1 MCVCFIIG
9 IMIKSMKMKTHK
21 IKCACGHRFKVTK
34 NDAYGVECD
43 FTGPDY
49 FKFKCPKCGRT
60 HYIDSF
66 SV

>member
-1 MCVCFIIG
+1 
-9 IMIKSMKMKTHK
+9 MKTKTHK
-21 IKCACGHRFKVTK
+21 IKCSCGHRFKVTK
-34 NDAYGVECD
+34 NDAYDVEWD